1 MIKFFDFQISI
12 LSVLKMFEMEMIF
25 LKKYEKIINGN
36 VGSICIFDYGDELN
50 GFQFLRIVV
59 KEELKGD

>member
-1 MIKFFDFQISI
+1 MIKSFDFQIFI

-36 VGSICIFDYGDELN
+36 VGSIFDYGDELN

>member
-1 MIKFFDFQISI
+1 MIKSFDFQIFI
-12 LSVLKMFEMEMIF
+12 LFVLKMFEMEMIF

-36 VGSICIFDYGDELN
+36 VGSIFDYGDELN
-50 GFQFLRIVV
+50 GSQFLRIVV

>member
-1 MIKFFDFQISI
+1 MIKSLDFQISI
-12 LSVLKMFEMEMIF
+12 FFVLKMFEMEMIF

-36 VGSICIFDYGDELN
+36 VGSIFDYGDKLN
-50 GFQFLRIVV
+50 GFQFLRIIV